1 MIVKMEVAGVT
12 VDPTT
17 KAPILILRDEEKG
30 RTVPIWIGIF
40 EATSILSRL
49 EGVTPPR
56 PMTHDLLKNVLEKL
70 GGILEKVIIHDLR
83 NNTYIAK
90 LIIKVNDESLEID
103 SRPSDAIALAL
114 RTNSPVYMEED
125 IIERSKVVVEK
136 TEQERTKEKRE
147 DEEKEK
153 WRKILEEMN
162 PEDFG
167 KYKM

>member
-1 MIVKMEVAGVT
+1 MIKKMEVAGVT

-17 KAPILILRDEEKG
+17 KAPILILRDEEQG

-56 PMTHDLLKNVLEKL
+56 PMTHDLLKNVIESL
-70 GGILEKVIIHDLR
+70 GGHLEKVIIHDLR

-90 LIIKVNDESLEID
+90 LVIEFGERLVEVD

-114 RTNSPVYMEED
+114 RMNSPVYMEEE
-125 IIERSKVVVEK
+125 IIEKSKVVVEK
-136 TEQERTKEKRE
+136 SESEEEESEDRER
-147 DEEKEK
+147 
-153 WRKILEEMN
+153 WRKILESMS

>member
-12 VDPTT
+12 VDPAT

-40 EATSILSRL
+40 EATSILSKL
-49 EGVTPPR
+49 EGVKPPR
-56 PMTHDLLKNVLEKL
+56 PMTHDLLKNVLESL
-70 GGILEKVIIHDLR
+70 GGILEKVVIHDLR

-90 LIIKVNDESLEID
+90 LVVKVKEEILEID

-125 IIERSKVVVEK
+125 IIERSKITVERVEEAE
-136 TEQERTKEKRE
+136 T
-147 DEEKEK
+147 DEEKDK

>member
-12 VDPTT
+12 VDPAT

-40 EATSILSRL
+40 EATSILSKL
-49 EGVTPPR
+49 EGVKPPR
-56 PMTHDLLKNVLEKL
+56 PMTHDLLKNVLESL
-70 GGILEKVIIHDLR
+70 GGILEKVVIHDLR

-90 LIIKVNDESLEID
+90 LVVKVNEEVLEID

-125 IIERSKVVVEK
+125 IIERSKITVERVEEAE
-136 TEQERTKEKRE
+136 T